1 MYDVLVSILGKLNSN
16 ANLKALVTSINPFGV
31 TSINKAYYKYINL
44 TSDKAIGQSRF
55 EFTVVCDNYINS
67 LKAIN
72 EAKRSL
78 LTLGDEML
86 DSNILSV
93 RLNGGGSLRDL
104 DTNTFH
110 ESAFFTI
117 TYKERI

>member
-1 MYDVLVSILGKLNSN
+1 MYDVLVTILGKLNSN
-16 ANLKALVTSINPFGV
+16 ANLKAIVSSINPFGV
-31 TSINKAYYKYINL
+31 TDINKAYYKYINL
-44 TSDKAIGQSRF
+44 TSDKVIGQARF

-67 LKAIN
+67 LKGIA

-86 DSNILSV
+86 DNNILNV
-93 RLNGGGSLRDL
+93 TLNGGGSLRDL
-104 DTNTFH
+104 DTNTYH

>member
-16 ANLKALVTSINPFGV
+16 TELKKLVSSINPFGV
-31 TSINKAYYKYINL
+31 IDINKAYYKYINL

-67 LKAIN
+67 LKGIA

-86 DSNILSV
+86 DNNILSV
-93 RLNGGGSLRDL
+93 VLNGGGSLRDL
-104 DTNTFH
+104 DSGTYQ